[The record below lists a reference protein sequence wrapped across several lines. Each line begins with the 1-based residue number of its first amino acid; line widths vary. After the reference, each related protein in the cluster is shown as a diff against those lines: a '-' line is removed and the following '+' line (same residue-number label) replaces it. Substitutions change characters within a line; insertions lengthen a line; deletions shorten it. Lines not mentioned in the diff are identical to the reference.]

1 MNGRQEYVNWRRSCV
16 YKKESHSAG
25 NTEGDSTRV
34 IGEPSVEPE
43 SDDENT
49 DQDMVD
55 SNILKTGT

>member
-1 MNGRQEYVNWRRSCV
+1 V